1 MSISKEVPWPKIV
14 TDSGEIPMKRRYA
27 FRDMSYLD
35 TLEARPIF
43 ETQADIIIKNDFKGI
58 VDVGCRHGPINDFLH
73 EKDYKEYEYY
83 GFDPS
88 PEPIELAQKRWP
100 NYHYEVR
107 DWATLKQVNFNVDC
121 IIFSGVLLYEKDH
134 FKMFTDIMKFYNC
147 SNAVIQEPYHNQKY
161 YEERLKLKS
170 IIVLLLEQVD
180 LTKVPMQL
188 QLQLLQSQSMFSYF
202 LIIFSLFKNFVIKIR
217 K

>member
-35 TLEARPIF
+35 TIEARPIF
-43 ETQADIIIKNDFKGI
+43 ETQADIIIKNNFKGI
-58 VDVGCRHGPINDFLH
+58 VDIGCRHGPVNDFLH
-73 EKDYKEYEYY
+73 EKNYKEYQYY
-83 GFDPS
+83 GFDTS

-100 NYHYEVR
+100 NYQYEVR
-107 DWATLKQVNFNVDC
+107 DWATLKKVSFNVDC

-170 IIVLLLEQVD
+170 ITDDMQQYSFWEEHIVEAEIFCGRRLVGHAKLL
-180 LTKVPMQL
+180 
-188 QLQLLQSQSMFSYF
+188 
-202 LIIFSLFKNFVIKIR
+202 
-217 K
+217 